1 MPLYAYK
8 CLDAKGKVIRGT
20 RDADTEKALRAL
32 LRKEGLFLQ
41 DVRLATEK
49 KGKGLQREVDFSFLQ
64 KVSTASVA
72 VFTRQLATLLKAGVP
87 LTESLAAIAD
97 QLQSDRGQKKLAVL
111 VADMRRVVNEGRA
124 LADALKEHPR
134 EFNDF
139 YVSMVRSGEAAGNLD
154 TVLFTLADFLER
166 QRRLKDKVSSAMTY
180 PVIMM
185 FITAGMVGLL
195 MTTVVPNV
203 VTVFEDSGQTLP
215 VYTRLLI
222 GVSHFVGSYWLGML
236 LFLAGA
242 IYGFR
247 RWKATSSGRR
257 RWDRFVLR
265 LPLAG
270 NLARILAVSRFSSTL
285 GTMLRSGVPI
295 LQSLDIAKS
304 VMGNTRLQEVVDDV
318 AVAVREGES
327 MARIMERS
335 GEFPPLVSHMVAIGE
350 KSGQLDQMLQNVAQA
365 YDNEL
370 ETSLSKLTSVLEP
383 LMILFMGGMVAFIV
397 FSILMPIMQMNNIG
411 F

>member
-1 MPLYAYK
+1 
-8 CLDAKGKVIRGT
+8 
-20 RDADTEKALRAL
+20 
-32 LRKEGLFLQ
+32 
-41 DVRLATEK
+41 
-49 KGKGLQREVDFSFLQ
+49 
-64 KVSTASVA
+64 
-72 VFTRQLATLLKAGVP
+72 
-87 LTESLAAIAD
+87 
-97 QLQSDRGQKKLAVL
+97 
-111 VADMRRVVNEGRA
+111 
-124 LADALKEHPR
+124 
-134 EFNDF
+134 
-139 YVSMVRSGEAAGNLD
+139 
-154 TVLFTLADFLER
+154 
-166 QRRLKDKVSSAMTY
+166 
-180 PVIMM
+180 
-185 FITAGMVGLL
+185 
-195 MTTVVPNV
+195 
-203 VTVFEDSGQTLP
+203 
-215 VYTRLLI
+215 
-222 GVSHFVGSYWLGML
+222 
-236 LFLAGA
+236 
-242 IYGFR
+242 
-247 RWKATSSGRR
+247 
-257 RWDRFVLR
+257 VLR

>member
-1 MPLYAYK
+1 MPLYTYK
-8 CLDAKGKVIRGT
+8 CLDAKGKVIKGT
-20 RDADTEKALRAL
+20 RDADTEKVLRAL

-41 DVRLATEK
+41 DVRLANET
-49 KGKGLQREVDFSFLQ
+49 KGKGLQREIDLSFLN
-64 KVSTASVA
+64 KVSSSAIA

-87 LTESLAAIAD
+87 LTESLVAIAD
-97 QLQSDRGQKKLAVL
+97 QLQSDKSQKKLAAL
-111 VADMRRVVNEGRA
+111 VADVRRVVNEGRSF
-124 LADALKEHPR
+124 ADALKDHPR

-154 TVLFTLADFLER
+154 SVLFTLAEFLER
-166 QRRLKDKVSSAMTY
+166 QRRLKDKVASAMTY

-215 VYTRLLI
+215 IYTRVLI
-222 GVSHFVGSYWLGML
+222 GISNVVSTYWFWML
-236 LFLAGA
+236 LFIVGGV
-242 IYGFR
+242 YGFR
-247 RWKATSSGRR
+247 RWKVSISGRR

-265 LPLAG
+265 LPLVG
-270 NLARILAVSRFSSTL
+270 NLVRILAVSRFSSTL
-285 GTMLRSGVPI
+285 GTMLRCGVPI

-318 AVAVREGES
+318 SVAVREGES

-383 LMILFMGGMVAFIV
+383 LMILLMGGMVAFIV

>member
-8 CLDAKGKVIRGT
+8 CLDAKGKVIKGT
-20 RDADTEKALRAL
+20 RDADTEKVLRAL

-41 DVRLATEK
+41 DVRLANET
-49 KGKGLQREVDFSFLQ
+49 KGTGLQREIDFSFLN
-64 KVSTASVA
+64 KVSSSAIA
-72 VFTRQLATLLKAGVP
+72 VFTRQLATLLKSGVP
-87 LTESLAAIAD
+87 LTESLVAIAD
-97 QLQSDRGQKKLAVL
+97 QLQSDKSQKKLAAL
-111 VADMRRVVNEGRA
+111 VADVRRVVNEGRS
-124 LADALKEHPR
+124 LADALKDHPR

-139 YVSMVRSGEAAGNLD
+139 YVSMVRSGETAGNLD
-154 TVLFTLADFLER
+154 SVLFTLAEFLER
-166 QRRLKDKVSSAMTY
+166 QRRLKDKVASAMTY
-180 PVIMM
+180 PIIMM

-215 VYTRLLI
+215 IYTRVLI
-222 GVSHFVGSYWLGML
+222 GVSNVVSAYWFWML
-236 LFLAGA
+236 LFIVGSV
-242 IYGFR
+242 YGFR
-247 RWKATSSGRR
+247 RWKSSISGRR

-265 LPLAG
+265 FPLVG
-270 NLARILAVSRFSSTL
+270 NLVRILAVSRFSSTL
-285 GTMLRSGVPI
+285 GTMLRCGVPI

-318 AVAVREGES
+318 VVAVREGES

-350 KSGQLDQMLQNVAQA
+350 KSGQLDQMLQNVAHA

-383 LMILFMGGMVAFIV
+383 LMILLMGGMVAFIV